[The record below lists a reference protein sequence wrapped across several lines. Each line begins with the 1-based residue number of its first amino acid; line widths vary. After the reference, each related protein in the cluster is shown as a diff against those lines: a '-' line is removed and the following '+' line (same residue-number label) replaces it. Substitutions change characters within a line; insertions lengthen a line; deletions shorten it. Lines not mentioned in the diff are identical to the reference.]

1 MVDTVYFVFLALA
14 AFSLGSCPFAVWIG
28 KRMLHKDIRQ
38 YGDHNPGAANVFKAG
53 SIKWG
58 FVAVFLEVSKAVPFV
73 LLAELYFKLVKPEV
87 LFIGIC
93 AVLGHAFSPFL
104 KFKGGK
110 ATAATFGVLVSIS
123 DRDVLIPFVIL
134 MVLGFFVL
142 DGDGWRVVLSTFGTL
157 LYAIFIHRDFWL
169 ALFFIALLV
178 VLAIKNLAEIQLRP
192 RRKKHL
198 YIGFGQGQE
207 QNDH

>member
-1 MVDTVYFVFLALA
+1 MGTVYFVLIALA

-28 KRMLHKDIRQ
+28 KWRLNKDIRR

-58 FVAVFLEVSKAVPFV
+58 FIAVFLEIAKGVPFV

-87 LFIGIC
+87 LLIGIC
-93 AVLGHAFSPFL
+93 AVLGHAISPFL
-104 KFKGGK
+104 KLQGGK
-110 ATAATFGVLVSIS
+110 ATAVTGGVLLASS

-134 MVLGFFVL
+134 IVIGFFIL
-142 DGDGWRVVLSTFGTL
+142 DGDGWRIVLSAFGTL
-157 LYAIFIHRDFWL
+157 LYVIFVHNDFWL
-169 ALFFIALLV
+169 AAFFV
-178 VLAIKNLAEIQLRP
+178 VLIFILTIKNFAEIQLPP
-192 RRKKHL
+192 RRKKHI

-207 QNDH
+207 